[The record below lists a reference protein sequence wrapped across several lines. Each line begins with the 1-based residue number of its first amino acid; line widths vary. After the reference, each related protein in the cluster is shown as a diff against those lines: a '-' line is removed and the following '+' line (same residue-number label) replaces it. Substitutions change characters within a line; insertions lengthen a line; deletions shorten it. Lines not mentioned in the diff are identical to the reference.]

1 MERRPTSILAALAIF
16 AQALTLIAPWVP
28 GQDPDRIA
36 GIRRLADQG
45 DVDAQFTLGTIY
57 SFSQIIY
64 ANGGR
69 AGPESDPA
77 EAAKWYRLAAGQG
90 HAIAQNNLGSM
101 YAYGRGVPQDD
112 AEAVRWY
119 RQAAEQ
125 GAAEAQYNLGLMH
138 ANGRGVPENDAEAV
152 KWYRLAADQ
161 GLARA
166 QHNLGLIYANGTGV
180 PQDDVLAYAWLTLAG
195 EQGNELASGNKDK
208 LRTRMTA
215 NQIARAQELSATLFD
230 RINFASEDPDAKT
243 GVMHGSASERRQ

>member
-1 MERRPTSILAALAIF
+1 MERRPTSILAALAVS
-16 AQALTLIAPWVP
+16 ALALTLIAPWVP

-36 GIRRLADQG
+36 EIRRRAGQG

-57 SFSQIIY
+57 SFSQIIF

-77 EAAKWYRLAAGQG
+77 EAAKWYRLAARQG

-152 KWYRLAADQ
+152 KWFRLAAEQ
-161 GLARA
+161 GFAPA
-166 QHNLGLIYANGTGV
+166 QNDLGLMHANGSGV
-180 PQDDVLAYAWLTLAG
+180 PQDDVLAYAWVNLAV
-195 EQGNELASGNKDK
+195 EQGNELASENKDK

-215 NQIARAQELSATLFD
+215 NQIARAQELIADFSD
-230 RINFASEDPDAKT
+230 RINFA
-243 GVMHGSASERRQ
+243 Q

>member
-1 MERRPTSILAALAIF
+1 MEQRPTSILAALAIF

-36 GIRRLADQG
+36 EIRRLADQG

-90 HAIAQNNLGSM
+90 HAIAQNNLG
-101 YAYGRGVPQDD
+101 
-112 AEAVRWY
+112 
-119 RQAAEQ
+119 
-125 GAAEAQYNLGLMH
+125 
-138 ANGRGVPENDAEAV
+138 
-152 KWYRLAADQ
+152 
-161 GLARA
+161 
-166 QHNLGLIYANGTGV
+166 LIYANGTGV
-180 PQDDVLAYAWLTLAG
+180 PQDDVLAYAWLNLAG

-230 RINFASEDPDAKT
+230 RINFASEAPGAKT

>member
-1 MERRPTSILAALAIF
+1 M
-16 AQALTLIAPWVP
+16 P

-90 HAIAQNNLGSM
+90 HAIAQNNLGGM
-101 YAYGRGVPQDD
+101 YAYGRGVPK
-112 AEAVRWY
+112 
-119 RQAAEQ
+119 
-125 GAAEAQYNLGLMH
+125 
-138 ANGRGVPENDAEAV
+138 NDAEAV

-161 GLARA
+161 GFARA

-180 PQDDVLAYAWLTLAG
+180 PQDDVLAYAWLNLAG

-230 RINFASEDPDAKT
+230 RINFASEAPGAKT